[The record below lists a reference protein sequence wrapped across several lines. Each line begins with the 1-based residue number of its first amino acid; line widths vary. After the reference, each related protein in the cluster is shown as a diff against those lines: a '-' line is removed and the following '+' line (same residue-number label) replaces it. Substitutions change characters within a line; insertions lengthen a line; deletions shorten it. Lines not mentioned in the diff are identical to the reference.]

1 MSRSLWTGIW
11 CCQGYWGAELSF
23 HSGEEERWLR
33 QLADATMMEGGC
45 SFRCSSVPEDG
56 YSTLSL
62 MFINIVLWVRNLPQI
77 VSFVLKKTVL
87 ERW

>member
-1 MSRSLWTGIW
+1 MGVVKDIE
-11 CCQGYWGAELSF
+11 ELNCPF
-23 HSGEEERWLR
+23 ILEKRRWLR

-87 ERW
+87 ER